1 MSNAE
6 VLIYVERVKH
16 YLKTNEEARNYFI
29 VNGNEDMFF
38 TRLSKISEKNF
49 EKNGEPELTKEQMES
64 LRIDVVLEAVDE
76 RPKYRQEGIYFIFEN
91 YPPTSLN

>member
-1 MSNAE
+1 MSNPE

-49 EKNGEPELTKEQMES
+49 EKSGEPELTKEQMES
-64 LRIDVVLEAVDE
+64 LRLDVVLEEVDK